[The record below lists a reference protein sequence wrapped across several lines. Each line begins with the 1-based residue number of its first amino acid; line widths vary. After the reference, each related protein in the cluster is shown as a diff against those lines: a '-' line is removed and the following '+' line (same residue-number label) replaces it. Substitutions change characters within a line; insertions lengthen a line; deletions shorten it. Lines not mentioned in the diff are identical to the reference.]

1 MTGKSSKIERR
12 AFLSLAALPI
22 WGAPTRPKLR
32 VLTYNIHHGEGTD
45 GKLDL
50 QRIAG
55 IIGDLSPDVVALQE
69 VDNKTR
75 RTGGVDQAA
84 ELSRLT
90 GMNFAFGMAMPYQ
103 GGQYGEAVLSRFPLD
118 RVRTYPLPFHPGIE
132 PRAALRVRIMPDN
145 GLPRFLFAS
154 THLSNESE
162 PARIEQAQQIL
173 RIFPASGS
181 PPFVLAG
188 DFNAH
193 PESPPMKLLLDSV
206 WKDAIAP
213 QSEID
218 YVLFRASDAWKVTG
232 VKIVDDLVAS
242 DHRPV
247 LAVLEWQG
255 ATK

>member
-1 MTGKSSKIERR
+1 MTGKNSKIERR
-12 AFLSLAALPI
+12 AFLLLAPLPL
-22 WGAPTRPKLR
+22 WSASPRPRLR
-32 VLTYNIHHGEGTD
+32 VLTYNIHHGQGTD

-55 IIGDLSPDVVALQE
+55 IIGNLSPDVVALQE

-75 RTGGVDQAA
+75 RSGGADQAT

-90 GMNFAFGMAMPYQ
+90 GMNFAFGMAMPYK
-103 GGQYGEAVLSRFPLD
+103 GGQYGEVVLSRFPLD

-132 PRAALRVRIMPDN
+132 PRAALRVRITPDN

-154 THLSNESE
+154 THLSSESE
-162 PARIEQAQQIL
+162 QARIEQTQQIL
-173 RIFPASGS
+173 HVFPAAGS

-188 DFNAH
+188 DFNAR
-193 PESPPMKLLLDSV
+193 PDSPPMKLLLDSV

-218 YVLFRASDAWKVTG
+218 YVLFRASDPWKPVE